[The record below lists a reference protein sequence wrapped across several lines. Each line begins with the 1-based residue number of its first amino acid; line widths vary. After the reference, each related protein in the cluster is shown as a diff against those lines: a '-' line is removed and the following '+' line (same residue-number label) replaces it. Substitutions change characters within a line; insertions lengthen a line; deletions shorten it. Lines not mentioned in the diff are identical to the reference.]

1 MAGSYPEAGQTVN
14 FTAPEYYSQAGASV
28 AGGLND
34 MFGNTGYLNN
44 TLTNWNTPTP
54 GQGALGQYGKFNSTQ
69 MQNYMNPYVGNVV
82 NEQARLSNQ
91 NLFENVLPQVN
102 STFTGAGQFG
112 STRNADFMNR
122 AIRDQNYSLA
132 GQQGQ
137 TLFNAQNQAQTNYKD
152 WTQMGIGAAQ
162 QDIGN
167 WITRAQFPI
176 QSMGALSQVM
186 TSLRPNQASSIST
199 DQAEKTNLD
208 KLASVLGVLNLG
220 LNDEAIQGLF
230 DWAQIDGLNLSGA
243 SDVAP

>member
-1 MAGSYPEAGQTVN
+1 
-14 FTAPEYYSQAGASV
+14 
-28 AGGLND
+28 
-34 MFGNTGYLNN
+34 
-44 TLTNWNTPTP
+44 
-54 GQGALGQYGKFNSTQ
+54 
-69 MQNYMNPYVGNVV
+69 
-82 NEQARLSNQ
+82 
-91 NLFENVLPQVN
+91 
-102 STFTGAGQFG
+102 
-112 STRNADFMNR
+112 
-122 AIRDQNYSLA
+122 
-132 GQQGQ
+132 
-137 TLFNAQNQAQTNYKD
+137 
-152 WTQMGIGAAQ
+152 MGIGAAQ